1 MNMMNDDDPW
11 DVPSIGRPLIE
22 LLTETLDIRENL
34 HDWLPSGM
42 TLLAGKS
49 KSGKSTL
56 AEQIAEELSLSSGS
70 CTSHLNITSELHRH
84 GLIVSHHIITFR
96 SS

>member
-11 DVPSIGRPLIE
+11 DVPSIGRPLME

-34 HDWLPSGM
+34 HDWLPSGL
-42 TLLAGKS
+42 TLLGGKS

-56 AEQIAEELSLSSGS
+56 AEQIAEELSLYKKVLYLALEYNKR
-70 CTSHLNITSELHRH
+70 TAQIRFDLRI
-84 GLIVSHHIITFR
+84 
-96 SS
+96 